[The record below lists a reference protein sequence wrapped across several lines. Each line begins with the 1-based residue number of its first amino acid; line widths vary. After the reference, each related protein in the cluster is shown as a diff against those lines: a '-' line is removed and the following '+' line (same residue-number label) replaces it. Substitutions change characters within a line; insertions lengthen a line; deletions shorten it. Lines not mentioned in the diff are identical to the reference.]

1 MNVKDR
7 FLKYVS
13 FDTRSDPESTTNPTT
28 EKQLVLGRFLADEMK
43 AIGLSDVYMCPKGY
57 VYGVLP
63 ASEGA
68 ENTESVGLIAHMDTS
83 PDVTGLNVRPSVV
96 EYKGGDIV
104 LNEEK
109 GIVMRAADFPHLENY
124 IEKHLIVTDGTTLL
138 GADDKAGIA
147 EIMTALEYLIAHPE
161 IRHGRIPVCIT
172 PDEEVGQGADF
183 FDIER
188 FGADYAYT
196 VDGGALGELE
206 YENFNAA
213 SAALRFSGVNIHPGD
228 AKNRM
233 KNAALIAVE
242 FASLLP
248 AAQTPACTEGYEGF
262 YHLTDMSGS
271 EETARLDYII
281 RDHDMGRFLEKK
293 AFMES
298 AAAFINAKYG
308 EGTVELELKDSYYN
322 MRQKIEPVMHVVDRA
337 AEAMRSAGVEPVVVP
352 IRGGTDGARLS
363 YMGLPC
369 PNLSTG
375 GHNFHGRFEY
385 VPVESMEAMVK
396 VLVNLVTAR

>member
-1 MNVKDR
+1 MNVTER

-28 EKQLVLGRFLADEMK
+28 GKQLVLGRYIAGEMI
-43 AIGLSDVYMCPKGY
+43 AMGMSDVFMCPKGY

-63 ASEGA
+63 ASWGA
-68 ENTESVGLIAHMDTS
+68 EDADVIGLVAHMDTS
-83 PDVTGLNVRPSVV
+83 PDVTGENVRPSIV
-96 EYKGGDIV
+96 EYSGGDIV

-109 GIVMRAADFPHLENY
+109 GIVMRAAEFSHMADY
-124 IEKHLIVTDGTTLL
+124 IGKHLIVTDGTTLL
-138 GADDKAGIA
+138 GADDKAGVA
-147 EIMTALEYLIAHPE
+147 EILTAIEYLIAHPE
-161 IRHGRIPVCIT
+161 IKHGRIPVCIT

-183 FDIER
+183 FDVDR
-188 FGADYAYT
+188 FAADYAYT
-196 VDGGALGELE
+196 VDGGGLGELE

-213 SAALRFSGVNIHPGD
+213 SAKISFTGINIHPGD
-228 AKNRM
+228 AKNKM

-248 AAQTPACTEGYEGF
+248 AAQIPACTEGYEGF
-262 YHLTDMSGS
+262 FHLCDMSGS
-271 EETARLDYII
+271 EESASLSYII
-281 RDHDMGRFLEKK
+281 RDHDMEKFQQKK
-293 AFMES
+293 ALME
-298 AAAFINAKYG
+298 AVTAFINAKYG
-308 EGTVELELKDSYYN
+308 EGTAALEMNDSYYN
-322 MRQKIEPVMHVVDRA
+322 MRGMIEPVIQIVDRA
-337 AEAMRSAGVEPVVVP
+337 ADAMKQCGVEPVTVP

-385 VPVESMEAMVK
+385 IPVESMEAMVR
-396 VLVNLVTAR
+396 VLTALVTI

>member
-1 MNVKDR
+1 MNVTDR

-28 EKQLVLGRFLADEMK
+28 EKQLVLGRYIAEEMK
-43 AIGLSDVYMCPKGY
+43 AMGMSDVFMCPRGY

-68 ENTESVGLIAHMDTS
+68 EDADVIGLVAHMDTS
-83 PDVTGLNVRPSVV
+83 PDVTGENVKPSIV
-96 EYKGGDIV
+96 EYSGGDIV

-109 GIVMRAADFPHLENY
+109 GIVMRAAEFSHMSDY
-124 IEKHLIVTDGTTLL
+124 IGKHLIVTDGTTLL
-138 GADDKAGIA
+138 GADDKAGVS
-147 EIMTALEYLIAHPE
+147 EILTAIEYLIAHPE
-161 IRHGRIPVCIT
+161 IKHGRIPVCIT
-172 PDEEVGQGADF
+172 PDEEVGQGTDF
-183 FDIER
+183 FDVDR
-188 FGADYAYT
+188 FAADYAYT

-213 SAALRFSGVNIHPGD
+213 SAKITFTGINIHPGD
-228 AKNRM
+228 AKNKM

-248 AAQTPACTEGYEGF
+248 AAQIPACTEGYEGF
-262 YHLTDMSGS
+262 FHLCDMSGS
-271 EETARLDYII
+271 EESASLSYII
-281 RDHDMGRFLEKK
+281 RDHDMEKYLQKK
-293 AFMES
+293 ALMES
-298 AAAFINAKYG
+298 VTAFINAKYG
-308 EGTVELELKDSYYN
+308 EGTAVLEMNDSYYN
-322 MRQKIEPVMHVVDRA
+322 MREKIEPVMHIVDRA
-337 AEAMRSAGVEPVVVP
+337 AAAMKQCGVEPVTVP

-385 VPVESMEAMVK
+385 IPVESMEAMVR
-396 VLVNLVTAR
+396 VLTALVTI